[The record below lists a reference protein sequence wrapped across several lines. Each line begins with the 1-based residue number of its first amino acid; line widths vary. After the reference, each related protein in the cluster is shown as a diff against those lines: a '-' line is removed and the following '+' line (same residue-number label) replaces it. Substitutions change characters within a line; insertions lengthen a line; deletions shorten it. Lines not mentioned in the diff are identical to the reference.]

1 MLCNIFNIFN
11 INEYLLLYN
20 NFDDDFNNIN
30 YNKIVLDDF

>member
-1 MLCNIFNIFN
+1 MLCNIFNILN